1 MRARLN
7 RAPCARSLSVEH
19 VTKRFAVVNLGFVER
34 RLGGRFNTLWLAAT
48 TSFLGDGVALAA
60 FPLLAAHLTTSPVLI
75 AGTQIARG
83 LPFLLVGV
91 LGGVV
96 ADRYDRRRV
105 MVGVD
110 VLRALIVAMLAIT
123 VALGG
128 GEIAVVWL
136 VIFVLACGETL
147 FDPAAAGVVPNIVP
161 MDQLERANGRLIASE
176 STAKELI
183 GPALGALLFTWA
195 VWVPFGLDAL
205 SFVLAAALVATMSG
219 TFRARRV
226 GTDERVVATLRA
238 DLAGGWNFLRHNP
251 VLRSLAAFGAI
262 GNFGA
267 AAVEATLV
275 LFSLQVLH
283 TGDAGFGLLL
293 AAGAVGGTVAALV
306 TSRVT
311 GAFGAGT
318 VIVGGYIAAGAA
330 TIVAALTS
338 NAYVCGAAIG
348 IVFACH
354 AWTDVVSY
362 SLRQELTP
370 DALRGRV
377 FSLFRTALWGVWPLG
392 ALAGGLLA
400 TWSLRAPLLM
410 FAVISLAIG
419 AVAPRLVG
427 NRAIANAQRDARE
440 AQREEPVPVV
450 L

>member
-1 MRARLN
+1 
-7 RAPCARSLSVEH
+7 
-19 VTKRFAVVNLGFVER
+19 
-34 RLGGRFNTLWLAAT
+34 
-48 TSFLGDGVALAA
+48 
-60 FPLLAAHLTTSPVLI
+60 
-75 AGTQIARG
+75 
-83 LPFLLVGV
+83 
-91 LGGVV
+91 
-96 ADRYDRRRV
+96 
-105 MVGVD
+105 
-110 VLRALIVAMLAIT
+110 MLAIT
-123 VALGG
+123 VAMGG

-161 MDQLERANGRLIASE
+161 MEQLERANGRLIASE
-176 STAKELI
+176 STAKELL

-195 VWVPFGLDAL
+195 VWLPFGLDAL
-205 SFVLAAALVATMSG
+205 SFIVAAALVAAMTG
-219 TFRARRV
+219 TFRARRAR
-226 GTDERVVATLRA
+226 TDERVVATLRE
-238 DLAGGWNFLRHNP
+238 DLAGGWNFLRRNP

-262 GNFGA
+262 ANFGA

-275 LFSLQVLH
+275 LFSLRVLH

-293 AAGAVGGTVAALV
+293 AAGAVGGTLAALV
-306 TSRVT
+306 TNRVT

-377 FSLFRTALWGVWPLG
+377 FSLFRTALWGVWPIG

-410 FAVISLAIG
+410 FAIISLAIG
-419 AVAPRLVG
+419 AIAPRLVG
-427 NRAIANAQRDARE
+427 NRAIAKARRDARE
-440 AQREEPVPVV
+440 ACVEEPVPVV